1 MKVLDDGRF
10 SISVYREIGQP
21 HHLPHCH
28 VQWADG
34 KTVVALPLLQV
45 IVGDPLPPAARQLL
59 LDELEKVCAAWNKI
73 NIERTI

>member
-10 SISVYREIGQP
+10 SVYVYREIEQP

-28 VQWADG
+28 VRWADG
-34 KTVVALPLLQV
+34 ETVVALPLLQV
-45 IVGDPLPPAARQLL
+45 IVGDPLPTTARQLL
-59 LDELEKVCAAWNKI
+59 LDELEEVCAAWNEI